1 MSTKNPARIL
11 VIEDNETNRELMVYL
26 LAAFGYSILEASN
39 GEEGVAIARRE
50 QPDLIVCDV
59 HLPKLDGYGVVAE
72 LRTDN
77 VLRKTPIIAVTALA
91 MLGDRDRLLSSGFD
105 GYVSKPIVPET
116 FVQEVEQF
124 LSADQ
129 RTNVVRNIQAA
140 PSEMYPKKVISNV
153 GAGVTILVV
162 DDLPENIEFARSTLE
177 PSGYRVLAAAGVQE
191 AVAVAENERPDLV
204 LCDLHM
210 HPQGGYALL
219 DHAKV
224 DRALREIPI
233 VIISS
238 TSSDA
243 YDQMDCLKRGAADF
257 IRRPIDPEALLAE
270 IGKTLRK

>member
-1 MSTKNPARIL
+1 
-11 VIEDNETNRELMVYL
+11 
-26 LAAFGYSILEASN
+26 
-39 GEEGVAIARRE
+39 
-50 QPDLIVCDV
+50 
-59 HLPKLDGYGVVAE
+59 
-72 LRTDN
+72 
-77 VLRKTPIIAVTALA
+77 

-129 RTNVVRNIQAA
+129 RTNVVRNVQAA
-140 PSEMYPKKVISNV
+140 PSEMYPTKVISNV

-210 HPQGGYALL
+210 HPQGGQALL

-238 TSSDA
+238 TSSDG